1 VCFIIIRAV
10 GAQVGWRSKERRNR
24 TVNIIH
30 AAGVKAVTGIKAT
43 WRMYGL

>member
-1 VCFIIIRAV
+1 MCFIIIGAV
-10 GAQVGWRSKERRNR
+10 GAQVGWRRRNK

-30 AAGVKAVTGIKAT
+30 AAGVKPVTGMKTT

>member
-1 VCFIIIRAV
+1 MCFIIIRAV
-10 GAQVGWRSKERRNR
+10 GAQVGWRRRNS

>member
-1 VCFIIIRAV
+1 MAVCFVIIRAE
-10 GAQVGWRSKERRNR
+10 GAQVGWRRRNR